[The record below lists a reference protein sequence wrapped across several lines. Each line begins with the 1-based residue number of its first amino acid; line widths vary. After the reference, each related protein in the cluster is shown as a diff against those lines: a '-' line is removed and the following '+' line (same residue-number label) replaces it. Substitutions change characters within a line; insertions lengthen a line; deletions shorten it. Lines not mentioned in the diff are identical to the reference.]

1 MHSAA
6 NSQAPFPR
14 AQPLPYARPV
24 SQAAHF
30 PLSVPGA
37 GSQGAWPQPSP
48 LNRPW
53 ACVGRRPSMSLAAP
67 GCGGSFSL
75 DTKCVHKEPT
85 CNSKQTETR
94 QGGAGR
100 YHRDASQVYAN
111 MSCCSFRGTTSTFLH
126 SLEVLLA
133 QGRER
138 CDMSGATCG
147 QRPALRSTLGAHL
160 VLRTSVRATPNPTT

>member
-75 DTKCVHKEPT
+75 DTKCVHKEPMR
-85 CNSKQTETR
+85 NSKQRHGKEEP
-94 QGGAGR
+94 GGIT
-100 YHRDASQVYAN
+100 V
-111 MSCCSFRGTTSTFLH
+111 M
-126 SLEVLLA
+126 LLKS
-133 QGRER
+133 
-138 CDMSGATCG
+138 M
-147 QRPALRSTLGAHL
+147 
-160 VLRTSVRATPNPTT
+160 PT